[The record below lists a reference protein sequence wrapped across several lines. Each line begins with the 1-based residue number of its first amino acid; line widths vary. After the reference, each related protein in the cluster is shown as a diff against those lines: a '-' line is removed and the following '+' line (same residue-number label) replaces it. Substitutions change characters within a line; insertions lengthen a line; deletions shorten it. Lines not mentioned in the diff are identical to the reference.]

1 MFIPDSKSDW
11 EIPGSAWMNREL
23 SQDLMEPVG
32 CGGIPAGSGSKS
44 SMILKNNCLW
54 KNVCVGSSKGKQNL
68 SSCFTGFG
76 FPPARGEILDDKTS
90 AQHKFL
96 GVKINPWPRIW
107 NSLWQVHSRADE
119 SWEERW
125 IRPPPFTGCDSYNPI
140 RIMFSISWFPFHS
153 RSSSSF
159 PLHAE
164 TVLQH
169 YYPGL

>member
-1 MFIPDSKSDW
+1 MD
-11 EIPGSAWMNREL
+11 REL

-44 SMILKNNCLW
+44 SMILK

-96 GVKINPWPRIW
+96 GVKINP
-107 NSLWQVHSRADE
+107 
-119 SWEERW
+119 
-125 IRPPPFTGCDSYNPI
+125 
-140 RIMFSISWFPFHS
+140 
-153 RSSSSF
+153 
-159 PLHAE
+159 
-164 TVLQH
+164 
-169 YYPGL
+169 